1 MEIRRGQ
8 REDVPAVLALVRQV
22 VPLMRSEGNF
32 QWDDQYPNAAVFERD
47 VDHGWLWIAA
57 VQGQVAAAAAITTEQ
72 EPEYAEVG
80 WDLGERAV
88 VVHRLL
94 VDPARRGLGLAAAL
108 MRQAE
113 DVARSWDIAV
123 LRVDTNR
130 ENGATQRLFPSLG
143 YAFAGE
149 IGLGFRPG
157 LRFNCY
163 EKRLR

>member
-1 MEIRRGQ
+1 MEVRLGR
-8 REDVPAVLALVRQV
+8 REDVEAVMALVRRV
-22 VPLMRSEGNF
+22 VPQMRALGNF
-32 QWDDQYPNAAVFERD
+32 QWDDHYPNAAAFECD
-47 VDHGWLWIAA
+47 VDQGWLWIAE
-57 VQGQVAAAAAITTEQ
+57 VQGQVAGAAAITTEQ

-80 WDLGERAV
+80 WDLDQEAV

-94 VDPARRGLGLAAAL
+94 VDPAFRGQGLAAAL
-108 MRQAE
+108 LRQAE
-113 DVARSWDIAV
+113 EVARNWGITV

-130 ENGATQRLFPSLG
+130 ENEATLRLFPSLG

-163 EKRLR
+163 EKRLS